1 MILKETLRSIVKSQQ
16 KDLECSEQ
24 GIPRATAQK
33 IDLTL
38 PFAVILSGVRR
49 CGKSTLLRQI
59 MATNASSY
67 YFNFEDPRATSFE
80 LNDFQK
86 LNEIFREEYGE
97 ADNYFFDE
105 IQNVEKWELFVRT
118 MLDKKKH
125 FLITGSNASLMS
137 KELGTRLTGRHLKQE
152 LFPFSFCE
160 FLTFSSRKKEAQ
172 SFGEYMRK
180 GGFPEFLKY
189 GRSEIL
195 QELFNDIIMR
205 DIVVRHKLRSPKVI
219 KEMALFLISNVGVE
233 FSYNNLAKTFNL
245 GSTNSAIAFI
255 SYLEDSYLLF
265 TVSKFDYSLKKQA
278 VNPKKAYLIDNG
290 LAEVNS
296 VSFSENK
303 GRMFENCVFLELRRT
318 GKEIY
323 YFREKKECDFLIK
336 EKNMIVKAIQTCYE
350 LNEDNKKREID
361 GLIEAMVK
369 FDLAEGLI
377 LTYDQEDEIEIL
389 GKTIKIKP
397 AWRWFQ
403 GTVFEPNR
411 SQYSTSKHKIP

>member
-16 KDLECSEQ
+16 KDLECAEQ
-24 GIPRATAQK
+24 GITRAIAQK

-38 PFAVILSGVRR
+38 PFAEILSGIRR

-59 MATNASSY
+59 MTKTRSSY

-86 LNEIFREEYGE
+86 LNEIFREEFGE
-97 ADNYFFDE
+97 NDNYFFDE

-152 LFPFSFCE
+152 LFPFSYYE
-160 FLTFSSRKKEAQ
+160 FLNFTSREKGAE
-172 SFGEYMRK
+172 SFGEYLKR

-189 GRSEIL
+189 GRSDIL

-205 DIVVRHKLRSPKVI
+205 DIVVRHKLRSPKAI

-233 FSYNNLAKTFNL
+233 FSYNSLAKTFSL
-245 GSTNSAIAFI
+245 GSTNSAIAFV

-265 TVSKFDYSLKKQA
+265 TVSKFDFSLKKQA
-278 VNPKKAYLIDNG
+278 VNPKKVYLIDNG
-290 LAEVNS
+290 LADVNS
-296 VSFSENK
+296 ISFSADK

-323 YFREKKECDFLIK
+323 YFRENKECDFLIK
-336 EKNMIVKAIQTCYE
+336 EKNKIVQAIQTCYE

-361 GLIEAMVK
+361 GLIEAMIK
-369 FDLAEGLI
+369 FDLPEGLI
-377 LTYDQEDEIEIL
+377 LTYDQEDEIEL
-389 GKTIKIKP
+389 SGKNIKIKP

-403 GTVFEPNR
+403 
-411 SQYSTSKHKIP
+411 

>member
-1 MILKETLRSIVKSQQ
+1 
-16 KDLECSEQ
+16 
-24 GIPRATAQK
+24 
-33 IDLTL
+33 
-38 PFAVILSGVRR
+38 
-49 CGKSTLLRQI
+49 
-59 MATNASSY
+59 
-67 YFNFEDPRATSFE
+67 
-80 LNDFQK
+80 
-86 LNEIFREEYGE
+86 
-97 ADNYFFDE
+97 
-105 IQNVEKWELFVRT
+105 
-118 MLDKKKH
+118 MLDKKNH
-125 FLITGSNASLMS
+125 FLITGSTASLVS

-152 LFPFSFCE
+152 LFPFSYSE
-160 FLTFSSRKKEAQ
+160 FLNFTSRKKEAQ

-189 GRSEIL
+189 GRSDIL

-233 FSYNNLAKTFNL
+233 FSYNNLAKTFDL

-265 TVSKFDYSLKKQA
+265 TISKHDYSLKKQA

-296 VSFSENK
+296 VSFSANK

-336 EKNMIVKAIQTCYE
+336 EKNMIVNAIQACYE

-361 GLIEAMVK
+361 GLIEAMVR
-369 FDLAEGLI
+369 FDLSEGLI
-377 LTYDQEDEIEIL
+377 LTYNQEDEVEIL

-403 GTVFEPNR
+403 
-411 SQYSTSKHKIP
+411 